1 MRPHGRHLG
10 APSESAKLMVP
21 KRFGEPGRTPLT
33 VLALPAGCRSGLA
46 PIDSDPVTHY
56 NGTQH
61 VRNSMRTRIGELM
74 RLAGKVAI
82 VTGSTKGIGVGIAKK
97 FAAEGAKVVVSG
109 RTASKGE
116 EVVAQIEAAGG
127 EAIFVG
133 CDLADTT
140 QCRELVDATVTHFG
154 ALDVLVNNAAPLELI
169 TGGSEKP
176 IADQTAEEFE
186 AFIRIGVLGTAAMIR
201 YALPPMV
208 NRGRGSIV
216 NISSGSSI
224 MGVTGTPG
232 YSSSKGAINSLT
244 RQVAV
249 DYGALGIRCNTIV
262 VGLVAIG
269 DVTLALLENP
279 VFEKALK
286 SMTVMSR
293 LGSPEDIAEGALYLA
308 SDAAD
313 WVTGSALSIDGGASI
328 KTAVPDMSGDRRCSI
343 DDFRML

>member
-1 MRPHGRHLG
+1 
-10 APSESAKLMVP
+10 
-21 KRFGEPGRTPLT
+21 
-33 VLALPAGCRSGLA
+33 
-46 PIDSDPVTHY
+46 
-56 NGTQH
+56 
-61 VRNSMRTRIGELM
+61 M

-109 RTASKGE
+109 RTAGKGK

-133 CDLADTT
+133 CDLADTA
-140 QCRELVDATVTHFG
+140 QCRELVDAAVTHFG

-208 NRGRGSIV
+208 DRGRGSIV

-232 YSSSKGAINSLT
+232 YSSSKGAVNALT

-293 LGSPEDIAEGALYLA
+293 LGTPEDIAEGALYLA

-328 KTAVPDMSGDRRCSI
+328 KTAVPDMSG
-343 DDFRML
+343 